1 MFTYMRFII
10 LGARCNF
17 GFYKYLI
24 MKHAVI
30 SSNTFSEQR
39 ISGTPSDA
47 SPLHKRTGSNNPKQK
62 ETKNPSPDCTE
73 HMASIGEHIRSLRLR
88 KGYSS
93 AEIFAYEHDL
103 NRVSYWR
110 MEKGS
115 NITLKSLIRILDIHK
130 VSLKE
135 FFQDFE

>member
-1 MFTYMRFII
+1 
-10 LGARCNF
+10 
-17 GFYKYLI
+17 
-24 MKHAVI
+24 MKRAVL
-30 SSNTFSEQR
+30 SPNTFSEPVVIGTQTEVVPVDEPIDLKGTKER
-39 ISGTPSDA
+39 I
-47 SPLHKRTGSNNPKQK
+47 K
-62 ETKNPSPDCTE
+62 ERDENDCKE
-73 HMASIGEHIRSLRLR
+73 RIAAIGLGIKSLRVNR
-88 KGYSS
+88 GYSS

-135 FFQDFE
+135 FFQDFD

>member
-1 MFTYMRFII
+1 MFTYMRFTI

-17 GFYKYLI
+17 GFYKYLV

-30 SSNTFSEQR
+30 SSNTLSEQR
-39 ISGTPSDA
+39 ISGTQSDV
-47 SPLHKRTGSNNPKQK
+47 SSLQKRTVLKSNRKQEMK
-62 ETKNPSPDCTE
+62 DTSPDCTE
-73 HMASIGEHIRSLRLR
+73 HMASIGAHIRSLRLR

-93 AEIFAYEHDL
+93 AEIFAYEHNL

-115 NITLKSLIRILDIHK
+115 NITLKSLIRILDIHGI
-130 VSLKE
+130 SLKE
-135 FFQDFE
+135 FFEEFD

>member
-1 MFTYMRFII
+1 MFTYMRFTI

-17 GFYKYLI
+17 GIYKHFA
-24 MKHAVI
+24 MKHAVL
-30 SSNTFSEQR
+30 SSNTFSEQVVIGTQTEVVPIDEPIELTDKKEKIKEREENDCEER
-39 ISGTPSDA
+39 IA
-47 SPLHKRTGSNNPKQK
+47 
-62 ETKNPSPDCTE
+62 
-73 HMASIGEHIRSLRLR
+73 AIGMGIKSLRVHR
-88 KGYSS
+88 GYSS

-135 FFQDFE
+135 FFQDFD